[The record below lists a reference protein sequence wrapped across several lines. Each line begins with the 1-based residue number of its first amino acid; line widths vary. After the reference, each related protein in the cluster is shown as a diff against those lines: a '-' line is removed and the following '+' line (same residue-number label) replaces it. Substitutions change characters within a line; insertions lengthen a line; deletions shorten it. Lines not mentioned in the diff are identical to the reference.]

1 MKIFNTILL
10 INLVFISSSLFAQVG
25 VNTNTPRTTL
35 DVQGDLGIRS
45 KIYLGG
51 DETTIG
57 KLGDVGS
64 VLVSQG
70 TNQSPA
76 WKVLRRP
83 EFKPE
88 TYYLI
93 NYEASSTDVGLIFN
107 YNSTE
112 SRTQYTKNMTL
123 SNFLGNSANSSGVID
138 GLTKTF
144 KVNNS
149 VNKIGL
155 VFETVVHIN
164 SNAIDQGVDFA
175 CGVFVDDQLKGVR
188 TFTLNQPT
196 ASVGPFYT
204 FTLLGSAENLAK
216 KEYTAKVACRRRASI
231 GGFTNTTTST
241 FGVGKAVRSN
251 INDFM
256 AQSTLRV
263 EVLEIPDPNNN
274 EPVYN

>member
-1 MKIFNTILL
+1 MKILNNILL
-10 INLVFISSSLFAQVG
+10 INLAFISSSLFAQVG

-35 DVQGDLGIRS
+35 DIQGDLGIRS

-51 DETTIG
+51 DEITTG
-57 KLGDVGS
+57 KLGEVGS

-70 TNQSPA
+70 ANKPPT

-93 NYEASSTDVGLIFN
+93 NYEASSDVGGLTLRN
-107 YNSTE
+107 GSANKTL
-112 SRTQYTKNMTL
+112 YTKNMSL
-123 SNFLGNSANSSGVID
+123 SSFLGGSGD
-138 GLTKTF
+138 GGEISKLSKTF

-149 VNKIGL
+149 ANKIGL
-155 VFETVVHIN
+155 VFETVVHLN
-164 SNAIDQGVDFA
+164 SNSTNAGVDFA

-188 TFTLNQPT
+188 VFTLNQPT

-204 FTLLGSAENLAK
+204 FTLLGSAENLPK
-216 KEYTAKVACRRRASI
+216 KEYTAKVACKRRESI
-231 GGFTNTTTST
+231 NSFTGD
-241 FGVGKAVRSN
+241 FGIGKAVYTN

-256 AQSTLRV
+256 AQSTLRI
-263 EVLEIPDPNNN
+263 EVLEIPDANNN

>member
-1 MKIFNTILL
+1 MKILNRIIL
-10 INLVFISSSLFAQVG
+10 INLLFISSSLFGQLG
-25 VNTNTPRTTL
+25 INTNTPRTTL
-35 DVQGDLGIRS
+35 DVQGDLEVRS

-51 DETTIG
+51 NETSIG
-57 KLGDVGS
+57 KLGETGA

-70 TNQSPA
+70 VNQSPT

-93 NYEASSTDVGLIFN
+93 NYESSSTEVGLTLDHDATVN
-107 YNSTE
+107 RVKY
-112 SRTQYTKNMTL
+112 TQNMSL
-123 SNFLGNSANSSGVID
+123 SSFLAGSGISGEIA
-138 GLTKTF
+138 GLTKKF

-149 VNKIGL
+149 LNKIGL
-155 VFETVVHIN
+155 IFETVAHIN
-164 SNAIDQGVDFA
+164 STGINQGVDFA
-175 CGVFVDDQLKGVR
+175 CGVFIDDQLKSVR

-204 FTLLGSAENLAK
+204 FTLLGSTENLAK
-216 KEYTAKVACRRRASI
+216 KEYTAKVACKRRASVD
-231 GGFTNTTTST
+231 GYSGT
-241 FGVGKAVRSN
+241 FGIGKAVYSN

-256 AQSTLRV
+256 AQSTLRI